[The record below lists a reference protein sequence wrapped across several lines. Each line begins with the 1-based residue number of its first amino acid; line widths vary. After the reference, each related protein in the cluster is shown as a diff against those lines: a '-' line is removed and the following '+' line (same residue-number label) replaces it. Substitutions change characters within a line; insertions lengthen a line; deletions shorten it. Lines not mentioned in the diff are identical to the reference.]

1 MFLDIPFD
9 RSPYIKKVFY
19 EQLKAKVIKNFL
31 T

>member
-19 EQLKAKVIKNFL
+19 EQLKEGVIRGQK
-31 T
+31 